1 MQNYTDIDYESFPVA
16 DLLLDLHWI
25 QLPAARLAEQRAAR
39 EAAAERDLL
48 ATLPKGHKVILVP
61 SDPIYSPTEAELW
74 PIITQ
79 TVPTVFFRH
88 PSVHSEV
95 TAALRR
101 AQEEHRGFTNPRPAN
116 LKLPQNKK

>member
-16 DLLLDLHWI
+16 DLFLDLHWI

-39 EAAAERDLL
+39 EAAAERELA
-48 ATLPKGHKVILVP
+48 ATLPNDHKVILVP
-61 SDPIYSPTEAELW
+61 SDPLYSPREAELW

-79 TVPTVFFRH
+79 TVQQCLMRH
-88 PSVHSEV
+88 PAVHSEV

-101 AQEEHRGFTNPRPAN
+101 VQEEHRGFTNPRPAS